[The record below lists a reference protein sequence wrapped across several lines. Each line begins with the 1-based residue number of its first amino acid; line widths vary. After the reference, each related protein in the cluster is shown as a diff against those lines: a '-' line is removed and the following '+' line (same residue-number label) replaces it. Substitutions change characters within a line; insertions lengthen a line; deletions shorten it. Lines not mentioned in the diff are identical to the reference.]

1 MARRMTPEQAKKVL
15 GIGPNQKLAPSPDMP
30 NSVGSSYPKD
40 KLHFMEPWPM
50 QNSTDATFAILEQ
63 IANDWPRAE
72 VVEKKGNYMRI
83 EFTSRLFKF
92 IDDVEFLAD
101 EAQKQLHF
109 RSASRL
115 GHSDLGANRKRMKTF
130 QEKYQKLSPHI

>member
-1 MARRMTPEQAKKVL
+1 
-15 GIGPNQKLAPSPDMP
+15 
-30 NSVGSSYPKD
+30 
-40 KLHFMEPWPM
+40 M